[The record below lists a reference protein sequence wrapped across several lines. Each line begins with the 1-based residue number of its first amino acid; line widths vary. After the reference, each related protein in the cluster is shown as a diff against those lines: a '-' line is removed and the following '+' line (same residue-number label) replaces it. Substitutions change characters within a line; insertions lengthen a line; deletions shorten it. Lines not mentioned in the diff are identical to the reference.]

1 MDFLL
6 EYELTNEDIDL
17 IKSNNTE
24 TVLKNVEM
32 NKKNVRKVIDYLLE
46 LGVTKESIRELF
58 IHQIGIF
65 HRTKKELEQVF
76 DEYEIDSIVKSIN
89 YDVNDRILVK
99 RDCFLKKCVI
109 K

>member
-6 EYELTNEDIDL
+6 EYELTNEDVDL

-89 YDVNDRILVK
+89 YDVNTVDMI
-99 RDCFLKKCVI
+99 DF
-109 K
+109 

>member
-6 EYELTNEDIDL
+6 EYGLIDADIEYV
-17 IKSNNTE
+17 KKNNSE
-24 TVLKNVEM
+24 TVLKNIEM
-32 NKKNVRKVIDYLLE
+32 NKQNVKKVIEYLLE

-76 DEYEIDSIVKSIN
+76 DEYEIESIVKSLN
-89 YDVNDRILVK
+89 YDVNTIDMVE
-99 RDCFLKKCVI
+99 F
-109 K
+109 

>member
-32 NKKNVRKVIDYLLE
+32 NKKNVRKVIDYLL
-46 LGVTKESIRELF
+46 
-58 IHQIGIF
+58 
-65 HRTKKELEQVF
+65 
-76 DEYEIDSIVKSIN
+76 
-89 YDVNDRILVK
+89 
-99 RDCFLKKCVI
+99 
-109 K
+109 

>member
-89 YDVNDRILVK
+89 YDVNTVDMIE
-99 RDCFLKKCVI
+99 F
-109 K
+109 